1 MGDAHFNRQSPIANR
16 KSPIPWPT
24 LLGLLLSIALLWW
37 TLHDVS
43 LREVWGHIRRVRVA
57 PFAATI
63 VLATLTFP
71 LRTVRWRYLLRLEG
85 APLRFLPLW
94 HATAIGF
101 MANNLLP
108 ARAGE
113 VARAYAAR
121 KLTAVRFTQALASLV
136 VERVLDGIGIVA
148 LLIVAIWAG
157 GFDAETTVAGLRLVS
172 IVRGAAIVFV
182 AALAA
187 AAVLVHWPGP
197 ALRVGDAVLRRLLP
211 AHWGEKL
218 FGALEGIVSGLDV
231 LRSPGRLLQVG
242 FWTLV
247 VWLVN
252 AASFWTC
259 LVAFELDIPASA
271 ALLVQGVIAF
281 GVAVPAT
288 PGFWGPWEA
297 ACRVS
302 LALYGVEASR
312 AVSYAVGYHLF
323 TFVPITLLGLY
334 SLSRAHLHL
343 AELGGEK
350 GEARGEKTAHHHP
363 VGDTGD
369 AAP

>member
-1 MGDAHFNRQSPIANR
+1 MTPGQRNLQSPIAHLQSR
-16 KSPIPWPT
+16 IPWPT
-24 LLGLLLSIALLWW
+24 LLGVVLSIALLWW

-43 LREVWGHIRRVRVA
+43 LREVWGHIRQVRLA

-85 APLRFLPLW
+85 APLPFVPLW

-121 KLTAVRFTQALASLV
+121 KLTAVPFTQALASLV

-148 LLIVAIWAG
+148 LLTVAIWAG
-157 GFDAETTVAGLRLVS
+157 GFDATTTVAGIRLVS
-172 IVRGAAIVFV
+172 IVRSAAIVFV

-187 AAVLVHWPGP
+187 AAIFVHWPGP
-197 ALRVGDAVLRRLLP
+197 ALRLADAGLRRLLP
-211 AHWGEKL
+211 ARWGDKI
-218 FGALEGIVSGLDV
+218 FAALEGVVSGLDV
-231 LRSPGRLLQVG
+231 LRSPARLLRVG

-259 LVAFELDIPASA
+259 LIAFEIDIPASA
-271 ALLVQGVIAF
+271 ALLVQGLIAF

-323 TFVPITLLGLY
+323 TFIPITVLGLF

-343 AELGGEK
+343 AELKDSKE
-350 GEARGEKTAHHHP
+350 
-363 VGDTGD
+363 
-369 AAP
+369 